1 MRTHEESLAYN
12 AANQVRKTALAGL
25 ETIFVDEFSTV
36 PGGLMA
42 PIYAGLIELI
52 KRGMFDRARVL
63 VGSVTEP
70 PPGITEERMDEVK
83 KQILALFP

>member
-1 MRTHEESLAYN
+1 MRTYEESLTYN
-12 AANQVRKTALAGL
+12 AEIQVRRTALDEL
-25 ETIFVDEFSTV
+25 ETIYTEEFSTV

-42 PIYAGLIELI
+42 PIFAGLVELI

-70 PPGITEERMDEVK
+70 PPGITAERMDEVK
-83 KQILALFP
+83 NQILALFP

>member
-1 MRTHEESLAYN
+1 MDKETRDAEIK
-12 AANQVRKTALAGL
+12 VRKAALDGL
-25 ETIFVDEFSTV
+25 EAIFIEEFSTV

-42 PIYAGLIELI
+42 PLFAGLVELI